1 MREREGGSVGMFGV
15 FSRSSVPTPCSSWG
29 GYSDEAKNALLARPV
44 TAVQQTLFFL
54 ALPAGTEA
62 ERFSP
67 SIYPDLY
74 VEVDSIILRWA
85 EGERLITNELADF
98 CLPLVSGCPVF
109 FCFVSFLCCCDW
121 YSPVW

>member
-1 MREREGGSVGMFGV
+1 MFGV
-15 FSRSSVPTPCSSWG
+15 FSRSSVPTPCSSWGG